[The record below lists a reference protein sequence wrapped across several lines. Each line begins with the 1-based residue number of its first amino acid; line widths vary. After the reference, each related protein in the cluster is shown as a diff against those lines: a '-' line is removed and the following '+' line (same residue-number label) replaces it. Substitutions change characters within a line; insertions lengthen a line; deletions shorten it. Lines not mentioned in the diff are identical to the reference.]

1 MCASVY
7 RITELPDG
15 RWRHKREAAK
25 KPTAHTDPF
34 SRRRGAVLQQPLVDK
49 RPNCEVLVEKR
60 RHSAVVRGISR

>member
-15 RWRHKREAAK
+15 RWRLRREAAK
-25 KPTAHTDPF
+25 KPTGTYGSLFEA
-34 SRRRGAVLQQPLVDK
+34 SRRAAELVEK

-60 RHSAVVRGISR
+60 RH